1 MEATPHIRRI
11 VVEMKR
17 RTKVMIKS
25 AAMMLALSIAFV
37 LGVLQEQPWKIGDKE
52 ASGLFYYWY
61 PGIEWTAGRDCWGGP
76 DPLGCFKQ
84 DLWNGRGEGFEHEVA
99 FEVMRMRGVDP
110 REHPDRALAFAAAR
124 SITFSHVTN
133 SFCWAKMSV
142 TSPDGDIAEK
152 VVDVVFR
159 YLWSREIELRK
170 AKMEQQVGF
179 DTLRICEFKERLKT
193 RYSDGTG
200 TSLTNAIAKY
210 EADIERLR
218 SLKLKDLV
226 WFKAMEIPTNAT
238 ERVGLMDIMRLRS
251 ARRFFEEVL

>member
-1 MEATPHIRRI
+1 
-11 VVEMKR
+11 MKR
-17 RTKVMIKS
+17 RTKVS
-25 AAMMLALSIAFV
+25 FVSVVSMLALGIAFG
-37 LGVLQEQPWKIGDKE
+37 LGILHELPWKIGDKE
-52 ASGLFYYWY
+52 ASGLFYYWH
-61 PGIEWTAGRDCWGGP
+61 PGLEWTAGRDFWGGP
-76 DPLGCFKQ
+76 DPLWCFKR
-84 DLWNGRGEGFEHEVA
+84 DLWDSRGENFEHEVA

-110 REHPDRALAFAAAR
+110 YEHPDRALAFAAAR

-170 AKMEQQVGF
+170 TKMEQQVGF
-179 DTLRICEFKERLKT
+179 DALRICEFKERLKT

-210 EADIERLR
+210 EADIDRLR

-226 WFKAMEIPTNAT
+226 WFKAMEVSTNAT
-238 ERVGLMDIMRLRS
+238 ERVGLLDVMRLRR
-251 ARRFFEEVL
+251 ARRIFEEVL